1 MSRGFARRALA
12 NAPHVVA
19 ASLCGGLAAANLV
32 RVSSSTAALLTLVLV
47 ALGLVLASEA
57 RLVVLAV
64 ALVLAGCWW
73 GSLRLAAL
81 DSSVLAGRA
90 GHVVHALVE
99 IGAQPRPGEF
109 GVRARAR
116 VLRLGSL
123 PVSENVL
130 LELPPGRVPPQG
142 ARLELVAM
150 VKLPRGP
157 KNGFDERAWLR
168 HSGVHVVLDA
178 YPSWRVVGRR
188 GGLGAVADRLHGWLA
203 RDSAYGLAGERR
215 AVVEGIVLGE
225 TQGLDDDLLAR
236 FQASGLYHVLAVDG
250 LKVTAVAGGAAGLAF
265 LLGAGRLAAEL
276 SALAALTGYVLAVGA
291 RPSVLRAA
299 IASALV
305 SLAWL
310 SARPRDR
317 WQALLVAAVALLAWN
332 PYFVLDAGFQLSFSA
347 VAAIFLVAHRVSRFL
362 EGYPA
367 PRFLADLVGVSTA
380 CGLATAPVTWI
391 QFHQVSLVTV
401 PANVVGVPVVA
412 EMLGVALLTAL
423 LAPVLPPLAA
433 LLGQA
438 NGWAAAFVAAWARLT
453 GGVPYAQ
460 ITDGRSAAIFADC
473 CALAVAAW
481 LLLRPPRSS

>member
-1 MSRGFARRALA
+1 MSTARAHT
-12 NAPHVVA
+12 PHVLA
-19 ASLCGGLAAANLV
+19 ASLCCGLAAADLV
-32 RVSSSTAALLTLVLV
+32 RDPSPVVPVVALVLV
-47 ALGLVLASEA
+47 AAALVLEPGS
-57 RLVVLAV
+57 RLAALAV
-64 ALVLAGCWW
+64 SLALAGCWW
-73 GSLRLAAL
+73 GTLRLAAL

-90 GHVVHALVE
+90 GHVGRALVE
-99 IGAQPRPGEF
+99 ITAEPRPGEF
-109 GVRARAR
+109 SVRARAR
-116 VLRLGSL
+116 VLRFGPLD
-123 PVSENVL
+123 VRENVL
-130 LELPPGRVPPQG
+130 LELPPGRAPPQG
-142 ARLELVAM
+142 ARLELTAM
-150 VKLPRGP
+150 VKLPDGP

-168 HSGVHVVLDA
+168 HNGVHVVLDA

-188 GGLGAVADRLHGWLA
+188 GGLGGFADRLHAWLA

-225 TQGLDDDLLAR
+225 TQGLDDGLLAR

-250 LKVTAVAGGAAGLAF
+250 LKVTAVAGGAAALAF
-265 LLGAGRLAAEL
+265 ALGAGRLVLEL
-276 SALAALTGYVLAVGA
+276 SALAAVSGYVLGVGA

-362 EGYPA
+362 EGYPV
-367 PRFLADLVGVSTA
+367 PRFLAELVGVSTA

-412 EMLGVALLTAL
+412 EMLAVALLTAL

-433 LLGQA
+433 LLGQV

-460 ITDGRSAAIFADC
+460 ITNGRSAAIFVDC
-473 CALAVAAW
+473 CVLGIAAW
-481 LLLRPPRSS
+481 LLVRSPRSS

>member
-1 MSRGFARRALA
+1 VSRTVAHT
-12 NAPHVVA
+12 PHVVG
-19 ASLCGGLAAANLV
+19 ASLCVGLAAANAA
-32 RVSSSTAALLTLVLV
+32 RVSSP
-47 ALGLVLASEA
+47 
-57 RLVVLAV
+57 LVVLLALALAV
-64 ALVLAGCWW
+64 PATLVEPHARLALLAGSLVLTGCWW

-81 DSSVLAGRA
+81 DASVLASRA
-90 GHVVHALVE
+90 GHVGSALVE
-99 IGAQPRPGEF
+99 ITAQPRPGEF
-109 GVRARAR
+109 EIRARAR
-116 VLRLGSL
+116 VLRFGSL
-123 PVSENVL
+123 AARENVL
-130 LELPPGRVPPQG
+130 LELPPGRAPPQG
-142 ARLELVAM
+142 SRLELVAM

-157 KNGFDERAWLR
+157 TNGFDERTWLR

-178 YPSWRVVGRR
+178 YPGWRVVGRR
-188 GGLGAVADRLHGWLA
+188 GGLGGVADRLHGWLA
-203 RDSAYGLAGERR
+203 RDSAYGLTGERR

-225 TQGLDDDLLAR
+225 TQGLDSDLLAR

-250 LKVTAVAGGAAGLAF
+250 LKVTAVAGGAGALAF
-265 LLGAGRLAAEL
+265 LLGASRLGSEL
-276 SALAALTGYVLAVGA
+276 SALAVLAGYVLAVGA
-291 RPSVLRAA
+291 RPSVVRAA

-332 PYFVLDAGFQLSFSA
+332 PYFLLDAGFQLSFSA
-347 VAAIFLVAHRVSRFL
+347 VTAIFLVAHRVSRFL
-362 EGYPA
+362 EGYPV
-367 PRFLADLVGVSTA
+367 PRILAGLVGVSAA

-423 LAPVLPPLAA
+423 IAPVLPPLAA
-433 LLGQA
+433 LLAQA

-460 ITDGRSAAIFADC
+460 VTNSRSAAILADC
-473 CALAVAAW
+473 CVLAVCGW
-481 LLLRPPRSS
+481 LLVRKPHPS